1 MRSLLTVVLSS
12 VALTTA
18 LSLPVAADVRINV
31 DKSDQRMSVEVNGEP
46 RYSWPVSTGTS
57 GYDTPSGSYRA
68 FRMERDHRSKE
79 WDNAPMPQA
88 IFFTPRGHAIHG
100 TNHTRQ
106 LGRPAS
112 HGCVRL
118 SPKNA
123 AALFSLVKA
132 QGIANTRVTI
142 EGNGPLLAIRKS
154 GTFKSATRKRQY
166 DVDGLISAG
175 MRPGGDPADNY
186 LEAAPIRRS
195 RLQRRGFDSS
205 YDHNNGYR
213 YFHDGELYGQY

>member
-12 VALTTA
+12 LAFAMA
-18 LSLPVAADVRINV
+18 LSLPVAADVRITV
-31 DKSDQRMSVEVNGEP
+31 DKSDQRMTVEVNGEP

-79 WDNAPMPQA
+79 WDDAPMPHA

-100 TNHTRQ
+100 TNQTRQ

-142 EGNGPLLAIRKS
+142 EGNEPLVASRKS
-154 GTFKSATRKRQY
+154 GGFKAATRKRPY
-166 DVDGLISAG
+166 DVDGLMSVG
-175 MRPGGDPADNY
+175 MRTGRASADNY
-186 LEAAPIRRS
+186 LEAAPIRRNY
-195 RLQRRGFDSS
+195 RPRQGYGYS
-205 YDHNNGYR
+205 YGYNDGYR
-213 YFHDGELYGQY
+213 YSYDGELYNQY